1 MLPSYPPVVARRP
14 SRRPRRS
21 PSPDLTLTLTL
32 TRILTLTLTLTL
44 ALALHQVSFS
54 SVSLHLRISP
64 YISATSHQVSF
75 SSVSKRFVNEL
86 NLLLGELGS
95 SKVSF
100 IRCVR

>member
-1 MLPSYPPVVARRP
+1 MQVGARCQLSQRGRVWLGLGFALDP
-14 SRRPRRS
+14 NPNPNPNPHPDPH
-21 PSPDLTLTLTL
+21 PSP
-32 TRILTLTLTLTL
+32 
-44 ALALHQVSFS
+44 HP
-54 SVSLHLRISP
+54 SP
-64 YISATSHQVSF
+64 HPHQVSF